1 MSTPHPDPER
11 AAPNRLLRFHG
22 PAAGAFLLA
31 ATRQCHRRCAAVT
44 TRGGAVY
51 YAARREPA
59 TVSYRLVRAG
69 GRRLHLYFRRFDPR
83 PSRSARRCASV
94 TTQPRPSPRVSA
106 RSVFGRCSSISP
118 TLPAAPFSTC
128 ATRRSPRARR
138 RVSAAEGHREA
149 HLGDDITSQRDPS
162 NDVLGCIEE
171 VLHRLGSGHAAA
183 GVAFIDAKTG
193 TAQQALRQP
202 GQHPPWRWPRRACS
216 SPGSRSRINTASL
229 SRSGSDPV
237 ARSPGGG
244 TTATQPGTRRQAAVF
259 VGWLDYGQV
268 IWSPMPPAFSASR
281 ALAPV

>member
-1 MSTPHPDPER
+1 MTP
-11 AAPNRLLRFHG
+11 
-22 PAAGAFLLA
+22 
-31 ATRQCHRRCAAVT
+31 
-44 TRGGAVY
+44 RGGAVY

-59 TVSYRLVRAG
+59 TVSCRLVRAG

-202 GQHPPWRWPRRACS
+202 GQHPPWRWPRRTCS

-244 TTATQPGTRRQAAVF
+244 TTATQPGTRRQAVSGSSAGSTTVRSSGALCRPHSVQVEPWLPSEPPRRAVYARLRAF
-259 VGWLDYGQV
+259 LL
-268 IWSPMPPAFSASR
+268 PPSVHAGSVPS
-281 ALAPV
+281 